1 MAKLMEDVATHES
14 NSEERK
20 KIYGSYHKSE
30 NTELDLQNFK
40 TDLLKHLAGN
50 IVIKEHRVRYQKE

>member
-1 MAKLMEDVATHES
+1 MAKLMEDVAAHES
-14 NSEERK
+14 NSHERT
-20 KIYGSYHKSE
+20 KIYSSYHKSE

-40 TDLLKHLAGN
+40 TDLLKHLAGS